1 MQATMDDNR
10 IKKLALA
17 LSYIGLLSVCIYKQ
31 ESANHEITIDDYKDA
46 AILLAKAGKIIS
58 NNDKIVD
65 MKFYNFPDVIIPKK
79 WNNKAHENYFD
90 RGSYF
95 LFKRNA
101 DKTYTGIQI
110 YKLSDN
116 KIEVLAIQNMTHK
129 LSEMCQNLYAKYGY
143 FLAAQD
149 DFDLPEKDK
158 QCLNAL
164 WRDGIIDNIVG
175 DHNIIVEIKY
185 NPKLKKNEPIIIK
198 NEYN

>member
-1 MQATMDDNR
+1 MDDNR

-17 LSYIGLLSVCIYKQ
+17 LLCIIPLSGCFY
-31 ESANHEITIDDYKDA
+31 HEEIVNDAGITIDDYKDA
-46 AILLAKAGKIIS
+46 VILLAKAGKIIS

-79 WNNKAHENYFD
+79 WNNKVHENYFD

-129 LSEMCQNLYAKYGY
+129 LSDVCQNLYEKYGY

-164 WRDGIIDNIVG
+164 WRDGIIDNIIG
-175 DHNIIVEIKY
+175 DRNIIVEIRY

-198 NEYN
+198 NDYN